1 MNAYNHETSPLN
13 TPTAETARILV
24 VRFSAIDEIVLS
36 SVLCNSL
43 KKTFPKAQVDY
54 LVDDVSVGLFKGHP
68 YVDNVISVSQRE
80 LSNPL
85 SFWRK
90 VRKVISQEYDLVVDA
105 QGSNMSE
112 LISLFARKRAICI
125 GRGYNWFGFCY
136 TNKITPK
143 AKSGSKVAEHLRL
156 LEPLVAMGFDVK
168 QDQQFLINT
177 PMAIKNEMRASM
189 EASGVDFQRTVFL
202 MSATSQERDKR
213 WDSAKMQSWAQ
224 YAMDAYNAQ
233 IILFAESKAE
243 QAEIAAFYEAME
255 QHPDVHVINLDNPVK
270 LAAMM
275 AHCDLFLGNEGP
287 ARYLAQAN
295 KLPSVSIY
303 SPKINKGEWCGDQS
317 ALHQGVQWQDVSE
330 LGRDEVLRIS
340 EELQSKRAKRDNERH
355 WALYRS
361 IKLDH
366 AIELLDSVAEAAG
379 IPLRRDIAF

>member
-24 VRFSAIDEIVLS
+24 VRFAAIGEVVLS

-54 LVDDVSVGLFKGHP
+54 LVDDISAGLFENHP
-68 YVDNVISVSQRE
+68 YIDNVISITQRE
-80 LSNPL
+80 LNNPF

-90 VRKVISQEYDLVVDA
+90 VQKVVTQEYDLVVDA

-125 GRGYNWFGFCY
+125 GHNQTRFGFCY
-136 TNKITPK
+136 TNKVASK
-143 AKSGSKVAEHLRL
+143 ATNASKVVEHLRL
-156 LEPLVAMGFDVK
+156 LEPLIAMGFDVK
-168 QDQQFLINT
+168 QDPQFSVNT

-189 EASGVDFQRTVFL
+189 EAAGVDFRRAVFL
-202 MSATSQERDKR
+202 MSATSKERDQR

-233 IILFAESKAE
+233 IILFSESAAE
-243 QAEIAAFYEAME
+243 QAEIAAFHHAMG
-255 QHPDVHVINLDNPVK
+255 QHPDVHVINSNSPAQ

-287 ARYLAQAN
+287 ARCLAQAS

-303 SPKINKGEWCGDQS
+303 SPKINKGEWCSDQS

-340 EELQSKRAKRDNERH
+340 EELKSKRAKRDIERH
-355 WALYRS
+355 WALYKS

-379 IPLRRDIAF
+379 IPLRRDVAI